1 MRPGIRIGVDVG
13 SVRVGVATC
22 DPDAILATPVRTV
35 ARGGSGGGDT
45 ASGAADNSAVA
56 ENDSS
61 LTGIAEL
68 VASTGAIEVVVGL
81 PRSLSGEEGLAAQTA
96 RAYAKS
102 LAAKVAPV
110 PVRLLDERLTTV
122 DAHRALY
129 SSGRSGR
136 AHREVVDQVAAV
148 MILQSALDA
157 ERDTGREP
165 GELVG
170 ARKPRHRR
178 RA

>member
-1 MRPGIRIGVDVG
+1 MRTGIRIGVDVG
-13 SVRVGVATC
+13 SVRVGVASC
-22 DPDAILATPVRTV
+22 DPDAILATPVRTL
-35 ARGGSGGGDT
+35 ARGDSRRDGRSD
-45 ASGAADNSAVA
+45 

-61 LTGIAEL
+61 LDELAAL
-68 VASTGAIEVVVGL
+68 VADTGAIEVIVGL
-81 PRSLSGEEGLAAQTA
+81 PRSLSGDEGPAAQAA
-96 RAYAKS
+96 RSYAKA
-102 LAAKVAPV
+102 LAVRVRPIA
-110 PVRLLDERLTTV
+110 VRLLDERLTTV

-136 AHREVVDQVAAV
+136 HHREVVDQVAAV
-148 MILQSALDA
+148 MILQGALDA

-178 RA
+178 RG